1 MANSYQDDMEE
12 AKKKEAC
19 WYVLQTYS
27 GYEKMVQQSIMTMA
41 ENSDL
46 QDFIFDVAVPEEE
59 EIVEKK
65 GKKVVILRKKFPSY
79 VFIKMKYCKHV
90 WYMVTQTRGVTAFC
104 GPQGRPLKLTE
115 EEIKRN
121 QLERITVEELGI
133 MPGDQV
139 KVLTGSFKDFVGE
152 VAEVDSE
159 TQMIKVALKMFG
171 KDSIAEIEFI
181 NVEKL

>member
-1 MANSYQDDMEE
+1 MANSYQDDMED

-27 GYEKMVQQSIMTMA
+27 GYEKMVQLSIMTMA
-41 ENSDL
+41 ENSGL
-46 QDFIFDVAVPEEE
+46 QDFIFDVAVPEED
-59 EIVEKK
+59 EIIEKK
-65 GKKVVILRKKFPSY
+65 GKKVVVQRRKFPSY

-90 WYMVTQTRGVTAFC
+90 WYMVTQTRGVTSFC
-104 GPQGRPLKLTE
+104 GPQGRPLPLTE

-121 QLERITVEELGI
+121 QLEQISVEELGI
-133 MPGDQV
+133 QPGDQV

-152 VAEVDSE
+152 VVEVNQESQ
-159 TQMIKVALKMFG
+159 TLKIALKMFG
-171 KDSIAEIEFI
+171 KDSIGEIEFI